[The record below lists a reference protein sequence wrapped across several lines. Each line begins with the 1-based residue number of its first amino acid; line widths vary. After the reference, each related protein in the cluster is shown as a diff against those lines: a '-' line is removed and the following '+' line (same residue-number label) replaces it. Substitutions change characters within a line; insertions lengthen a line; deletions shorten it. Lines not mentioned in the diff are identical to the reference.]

1 MYKIKKFLIPYKM
14 PRKNTTGLSKA
25 EIAII
30 KEAFDLYDT
39 DHTGFADIA
48 DIKES
53 LINLGYEQKNPVL
66 FDIIAGMDTE
76 ENARKG
82 GVSFF
87 QFIEE
92 INDKLDDK
100 ETPEGLRRI
109 FDLFSE
115 GTDIIKK
122 ENVIEICGQIAKEY
136 DDPELHEALDR
147 CAKNATTLTFDE
159 FESIMTR
166 KAYP

>member
-1 MYKIKKFLIPYKM
+1 M

-25 EIAII
+25 EIAVI

-39 DHTGFADIA
+39 EHTGFADIA

-115 GTDIIKK
+115 GTDYIKK
-122 ENVIEICGQIAKEY
+122 ENVVDICGQIAKEY
-136 DDPELHEALDR
+136 DDPELHEALSLGW
-147 CAKNATTLTFDE
+147 KGIKEIHF
-159 FESIMTR
+159 
-166 KAYP
+166 

>member
-1 MYKIKKFLIPYKM
+1 MPKKS
-14 PRKNTTGLSKA
+14 TTSLSKD

-30 KEAFDLYDT
+30 KEAFDLYDV
-39 DHTGFADIA
+39 DHTGFADISE
-48 DIKES
+48 IKES

-109 FDLFSE
+109 FDMFSE
-115 GTDIIKK
+115 GTDLIKK
-122 ENVIEICGQIAKEY
+122 ETVIEICKEIGKDY
-136 DDPELHEALDR
+136 NDPELQEALAK
-147 CAKNATTLTFDE
+147 CAKNATTMTFDE
-159 FESIMTR
+159 FVTIMTK

>member
-1 MYKIKKFLIPYKM
+1 M

-25 EIAII
+25 EIAVI

-39 DHTGFADIA
+39 DHTGFANIA

-82 GVSFF
+82 GISFF

-122 ENVIEICGQIAKEY
+122 ENVIEICQQIGKEY

-159 FESIMTR
+159 FESIMTT